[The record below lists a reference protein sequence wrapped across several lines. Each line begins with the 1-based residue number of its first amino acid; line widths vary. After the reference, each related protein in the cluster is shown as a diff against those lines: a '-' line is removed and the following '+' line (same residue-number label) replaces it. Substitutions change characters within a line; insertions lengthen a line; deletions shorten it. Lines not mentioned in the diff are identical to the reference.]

1 MAKIQHNNFLDSV
14 NDAFTDSSNKD
25 ALYLFAKRAIRT
37 ERNINVKNKKL
48 DAIVDEKTPK
58 YRQDTYTLELLGL
71 REYK

>member
-1 MAKIQHNNFLDSV
+1 MSQKNNIMVKIQNNNFLESV
-14 NDAFTDSSNKD
+14 NDVFIDSSNKD

-58 YRQDTYTLELLGL
+58 YRHQTLTP
-71 REYK
+71 